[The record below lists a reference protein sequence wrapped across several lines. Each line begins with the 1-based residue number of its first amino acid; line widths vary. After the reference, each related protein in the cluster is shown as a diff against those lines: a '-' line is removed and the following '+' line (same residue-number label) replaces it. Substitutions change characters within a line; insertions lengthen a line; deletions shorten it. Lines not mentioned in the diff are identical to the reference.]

1 MIEKGLPS
9 FYITINPEVSR
20 WLRIDINAFLPEDIP
35 DYWDQS
41 VLLAKNPVVAA
52 RFFNLYIEA
61 FISPFLQK
69 R

>member
-20 WLRIDINAFLPEDIP
+20 WLRIDINALLPEDIP

-52 RFFNLYIEA
+52 GFFNL
-61 FISPFLQK
+61 
-69 R
+69 